1 MNILN
6 DGYKI
11 IGLVKK
17 IRHLFN
23 DVGLNN
29 FSILTNLTLIYEKI
43 IMLILGKFPVFFF
56 HRWNY
61 IHFGGIKWICIT
73 LKTYIILGLSLQ
85 GIKKILDIGC

>member
-1 MNILN
+1 MNLLN
-6 DGYKI
+6 GGYKI

-43 IMLILGKFPVFFF
+43 IMLILGKFPVVFFLLLKF
-56 HRWNY
+56 VHLGSMKF
-61 IHFGGIKWICIT
+61 IMVT
-73 LKTYIILGLSLQ
+73 LKTYTILGLFLL
-85 GIKKILDIGC
+85 GIEKLF